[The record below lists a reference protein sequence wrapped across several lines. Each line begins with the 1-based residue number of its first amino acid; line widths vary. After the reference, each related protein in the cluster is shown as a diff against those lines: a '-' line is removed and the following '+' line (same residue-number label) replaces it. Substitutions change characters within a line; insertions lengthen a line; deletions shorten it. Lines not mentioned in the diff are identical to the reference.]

1 MWLNWFAAISLF
13 CIGTAFAYG
22 EYPPKSSQNTSF
34 PEFQRYQYWEF
45 NDNWD
50 TCLGKTTTEVYDYYF
65 NCHECVDRAACIRST
80 VVDGTACLGP
90 PEGHQGAPA
99 KAKTDLQEIC
109 VECPDGYFCQPVG
122 SYLGGPGGYGC
133 CNSDYERFYL
143 EGNSGTCPDGSDAPT
158 ENGETFLAE
167 NCDNLI
173 CDDGQKCIQVNPYF
187 AKCCYS
193 N

>member
-80 VVDGTACLGP
+80 LMVQRAWDLLKVIKVLPQKLKLIFKKFVLSVQTAISVSRLAVTLAVQAVTAAATVIMKGSISKGTRARVLMVP
-90 PEGHQGAPA
+90 TLLPKTA
-99 KAKTDLQEIC
+99 KRSWLKIVIISFAMTDKS
-109 VECPDGYFCQPVG
+109 VF
-122 SYLGGPGGYGC
+122 
-133 CNSDYERFYL
+133 
-143 EGNSGTCPDGSDAPT
+143 
-158 ENGETFLAE
+158 
-167 NCDNLI
+167 
-173 CDDGQKCIQVNPYF
+173 K
-187 AKCCYS
+187 
-193 N
+193 